1 MTEFTV
7 WAPEAA
13 RVRLRL
19 PGVADHE
26 MRPGP
31 DGWWRVEVPGVGPG
45 ADYAFLLDD
54 DERPRPDPRSPWQPA
69 GAHGP
74 SRRYDHAAFRWTDQG
89 WTGRR
94 LPGSILYEL
103 HVGTF
108 TPEGTFDAAIGHL
121 DHLVDLGVDLVELLP
136 VNAFTGEHSW
146 GYDEVSWYAP
156 HQPYGGPDGLKRL
169 VDAAH
174 AKGLGMILDVAYHP
188 FGPAGAYPPIFAPYL
203 AEPNNPWGRT
213 IDLDGAHADGVRRHI
228 IDSVLMWLRDYHVDG
243 LRLDGLPAAPGSR
256 FLDDLAMMVE
266 SLSTHLGRPLSL
278 IAEPDLNDP
287 AHHAL
292 PTLLT
297 GDRAAQP
304 LSARLLRVG
313 ATLLM
318 TAPLTPMLFMGEEW
332 AASTPWQFLTGH
344 PESELA
350 TAAVVGRRR
359 PRAAHGV
366 PVAEVPDLPG
376 RPTVVRSRLDWAE
389 LDKPEHR
396 EMYDFYRRLI
406 ALRKSRPDLSDPRLS
421 RIDVRHGNQFLVLRR
436 GECLVVANLAGKPQR
451 INLPGMVR
459 TVLLATAIGVSVM
472 RDGIELPP
480 ESAAIVAL

>member
-1 MTEFTV
+1 MSEFTV

-31 DGWWRVEVPGVGPG
+31 GGWWRVAVPGAGPG
-45 ADYAFLLDD
+45 TDYAFLLGD
-54 DERPRPDPRSPWQPA
+54 DERARPDPRSPWQPA
-69 GAHGP
+69 GVRGP
-74 SRRYDHAAFRWTDQG
+74 SRRYDHAAFHWTDQG

-94 LPGSILYEL
+94 LPGSIRYAV

-136 VNAFTGEHSW
+136 VNAFDGEHSW
-146 GYDEVSWYAP
+146 GYDEVSWNAP

-174 AKGLGMILDVAYHP
+174 AKGLGMILDVAYHHVGTP
-188 FGPAGAYPPIFAPYL
+188 GAHPPMLAPYL
-203 AEPNNPWGRT
+203 TEQGKGPVT
-213 IDLDGAHADGVRRHI
+213 LDGSHADGVRRHI

-243 LRLDGLPAAPGSR
+243 LRLDGLPATPGSR
-256 FLDDLAMMVE
+256 FLDDLAVSVE

-278 IAEPDLNDP
+278 TTEPDLHDP
-287 AHHAL
+287 AHHALPAL

-304 LSARLLRVG
+304 LSTGLLRVG

-318 TAPLTPMLFMGEEW
+318 TAPLTPTLFMGEEW
-332 AASTPWQFLTGH
+332 AASTPWQ
-344 PESELA
+344 
-350 TAAVVGRRR
+350 
-359 PRAAHGV
+359 RAAHGW
-366 PVAEVPDLPG
+366 PAGEVPDRFVP
-376 RPTVVRSRLDWAE
+376 SRLDWAE

-436 GECLVVANLAGKPQR
+436 GECLVAANLAGKPQR
-451 INLPGMVR
+451 INLPGVVR
-459 TVLLATAIGVSVM
+459 SVLLATAAGVTVM